1 MVDPSSFI
9 LLVVI
14 VVLALGFDFING
26 MHDTA
31 NAIAASVSTR
41 ALSPRSAIVLS
52 ASMNFLGALI
62 GTEVAKTIGKG
73 IVSPADVTQLVIM
86 SALVAAITW
95 NLITWY
101 FGLPSSSSHA
111 LIGGVLGAVAWHA
124 GFDHFQ
130 SKGLVK
136 VFSAL
141 FLSPLFGFFVGMLL
155 MVAIYWMFRKSVP
168 GKVNRWF
175 KWGQRFTA
183 AFAAFSHG
191 TNDAQKSMGIITM
204 ALMSFYGYTNFQVP
218 LWVKLSCALAMA
230 LGTSTG
236 GWRIIK
242 TMGGRM
248 IKMTPPNGFA
258 ADAGSSL
265 VILTASH
272 FGAPVS
278 TTHVVSSTI
287 LGVGAS
293 KRFSAVRWGV
303 AGRIVAAWVLTIPAT
318 ALIAAGTYVL
328 LEFFLKR

>member
-1 MVDPSSFI
+1 MVDPFI
-9 LLVVI
+9 LLVAI

-41 ALSPRSAIVLS
+41 ALSPRSAIILS
-52 ASMNFLGALI
+52 ASMNFVGALV

-73 IVSPADVTQLVIM
+73 IVNPGDVTQLVIM
-86 SALVAAITW
+86 SALIAAIAW

-111 LIGGVLGAVAWHA
+111 LIGGVIGAVAWHA

-141 FLSPLFGFFVGMLL
+141 FLSPLIGFGVGMVL
-155 MVAIYWMFRKSVP
+155 MVAIYWLFRRSVP
-168 GKVNRWF
+168 GKINRWF
-175 KWGQRFTA
+175 LWGQRFTA

-204 ALMSFYGYTNFQVP
+204 ALVSFYSYKVFEVP
-218 LWVKLSCALAMA
+218 LWVKISCALAMA
-230 LGTSTG
+230 IGTSTG
-236 GWRIIK
+236 GWRIIR

-287 LGVGAS
+287 MGVGAA

-303 AGRIVAAWVLTIPAT
+303 AGRIVGAWVLTIPAT
-318 ALIAAGTYVL
+318 AAIAAASYEL
-328 LEFFLKR
+328 LSKILRL